1 MQGFSKKYTEM
12 LKRMLLMEAVRGRG
26 KDDVFFSE
34 TMRKKD
40 IEVNQWT
47 MSKIDEFFCE
57 GVDKNDQWLEY
68 ESE

>member
-40 IEVNQWT
+40 IEVNQ
-47 MSKIDEFFCE
+47 
-57 GVDKNDQWLEY
+57 
-68 ESE
+68 